1 MLTSFYQKCI
11 NDTLQGLREGL
22 SHFSGPSTA
31 AVIYRLPNDE
41 SLSIY
46 DPDSLLRGHELKLQ
60 NFYFDINN
68 RQIRHKYKG
77 HSTTYSHIKNV
88 PELQIDGL
96 ISYGGSSATVPY
108 QMWFAQHHPDLSST
122 GPTERWLEHA
132 VLRFS
137 HDIANDEELY
147 TGISG
152 SFLREYSTHAIHDHI
167 TTEILHFSNAPV
179 SLDVY
184 PILNAILGISKTR
197 EEGAWPFG
205 ELVFVDSETIE
216 TVHFLARFLPS
227 ELPQL
232 NHHKHVRK
240 LLQTVENSHHKL
252 ISDGSNILGIS
263 NSNLPP
269 ISLTADFCGRYGF
282 LRISGD
288 DICSFS
294 DGRYKSSTHLAKLY
308 EVEEALLDYNLDA
321 ETRNNLFQIIS
332 TLVHNAQKMKHGC
345 TFVLDLNDQ
354 PAIISGQIL
363 QKPLNLNDPNV
374 LDLACSFSKVDG
386 ALHIYLNQ
394 HLLGFACLLDGHTIA
409 GEDRA
414 RGARYNS
421 ALRFT
426 AEKPN
431 TLVIVVSADRPVS
444 VVQHGIEFQGQCQ
457 WLSGINCALSPEPLH
472 DWLITSG

>member
-1 MLTSFYQKCI
+1 MQTSFYQKCI

-22 SHFSGPSTA
+22 SNFSGPSTA
-31 AVIYRLPNDE
+31 AVIYRLPSNKA
-41 SLSIY
+41 LSIY

-60 NFYFDINN
+60 SFYFDEKN
-68 RQIRHKYKG
+68 RQIEHNYKG
-77 HSTTYSHIKNV
+77 NSIAYSHIETV
-88 PELQIDGL
+88 QDLQLDGL
-96 ISYGGSSATVPY
+96 ISHGGSSATVPY
-108 QMWFAQHHPDLSST
+108 QMWFTQHHPDLSST
-122 GPTERWLEHA
+122 GPTQRWLEHA
-132 VLRFS
+132 VLRLS

-152 SFLREYSTHAIHDHI
+152 SFLREYSTHAIRDHI
-167 TTEILHFSNAPV
+167 VKEIQHLSNESV
-179 SLDVY
+179 SLDVS

-205 ELVFVDSETIE
+205 ELVFVAPEFIE
-216 TVHFLARFLPS
+216 MVHFLARFLPS

-240 LLQTVENSHHKL
+240 LLQTVENSNHKL

-263 NSNLPP
+263 NSNIPP
-269 ISLTADFCGRYGF
+269 ISLTTDFRGRYGF
-282 LRISGD
+282 IRINGGN
-288 DICSFS
+288 ICSFS
-294 DGRYKSSTHLAKLY
+294 DGRYKSSTHMAKLY
-308 EVEEALLDYNLDA
+308 EVEEALLDYNLDT
-321 ETRNNLFQIIS
+321 ETRNNLFQITS

-345 TFVLDLNDQ
+345 TFVLDLNEH

-363 QKPLNLNDPNV
+363 QKPLNLNDPN
-374 LDLACSFSKVDG
+374 LLALACSFSKVDG

-394 HLLGFACLLDGHTIA
+394 HLLGFACLLDGHTIV

-431 TLVIVVSADRPVS
+431 TLVVVVSADRPVS
-444 VVQHGIEFQGQCQ
+444 VVQHGIEFHGQCQ
-457 WLSGINCALSPEPLH
+457 WISGINCDLSPEPLR
-472 DWLITSG
+472 DWLIVSG